1 MTKASPYSPS
11 SLTSAEVRRAAFRC
25 GLELAPDDERAAWIA
40 SLPTARSDDL
50 GERLDLYLVAVVAYH
65 EGQAQQFEEESW

>member
-25 GLELAPDDERAAWIA
+25 GKELPPNSVRAAWI
-40 SLPTARSDDL
+40 DDL
-50 GERLDLYLVAVVAYH
+50 EGELALDAIVAYH
-65 EGQAQQFEEESW
+65 EGELQKLKEEMR

>member
-25 GLELAPDDERAAWIA
+25 GLELPPNSVRAAWI
-40 SLPTARSDDL
+40 DDL
-50 GERLDLYLVAVVAYH
+50 EGELALDAIVAYH
-65 EGQAQQFEEESW
+65 EGQAQQFEEEMW

>member
-25 GLELAPDDERAAWIA
+25 GLELPPNSVRAAWIDE
-40 SLPTARSDDL
+40 LE
-50 GERLDLYLVAVVAYH
+50 GELALDAIVAYH
-65 EGQAQQFEEESW
+65 EGELQKLKEEMR

>member
-25 GLELAPDDERAAWIA
+25 GLELPPNSVRAAWI
-40 SLPTARSDDL
+40 DDL
-50 GERLDLYLVAVVAYH
+50 EGELGVEAIVAYH
-65 EGQAQQFEEESW
+65 EGEAQQYEEEMW

>member
-25 GLELAPDDERAAWIA
+25 GLELPPNSVRAAWI
-40 SLPTARSDDL
+40 DDL
-50 GERLDLYLVAVVAYH
+50 EGELALDAIVAYH
-65 EGQAQQFEEESW
+65 EGELQKLKEEMR

>member
-25 GLELAPDDERAAWIA
+25 GLELPPNSVRAAWI
-40 SLPTARSDDL
+40 DDL
-50 GERLDLYLVAVVAYH
+50 EGELALDAIVAYH
-65 EGQAQQFEEESW
+65 EGEAQQYEEEMW